1 MGFVS
6 YVEEESIKLQ
16 KNWKQILLSLGI
28 TLIVYQLISA
38 FFQSIWPLLLTFHE
52 NMFYIRY
59 FGPQVW
65 KLSVMTTIHLF
76 FYYVYTCKP
85 KFMEKFRYVEKWPWE
100 VDAEAWRIF
109 RNRTFWNY
117 FINQIVI
124 SPFMFYAFSFIGE
137 PLRVDIK
144 SWPSVIEILVQVII
158 FDFINDFIL
167 WFTHVIINH
176 PKLYWIHKPH
186 HEYTDVVSI
195 SGEFFHPIEF
205 LINSIATVTGPK
217 LWGSNAHIISYFM
230 WQFTRVYDNIVQNH
244 SGYMLPWR
252 PLGICPFQNGNSFH
266 YWHHDRNIGNFSFNY
281 NFYDRIFGFDS
292 KFQEAKKQGKIKF
305 M

>member
-1 MGFVS
+1 
-6 YVEEESIKLQ
+6 
-16 KNWKQILLSLGI
+16 
-28 TLIVYQLISA
+28 
-38 FFQSIWPLLLTFHE
+38 
-52 NMFYIRY
+52 
-59 FGPQVW
+59 
-65 KLSVMTTIHLF
+65 
-76 FYYVYTCKP
+76 
-85 KFMEKFRYVEKWPWE
+85 MEKYRYVEKWPWE

-109 RNRTFWNY
+109 RNRTFMNY

-124 SPFMFYAFSFIGE
+124 SPIMFYCFSFIGE
-137 PLRVDIK
+137 PLRVDLK

-167 WFTHVIINH
+167 WSTHVLLHH

-205 LINSIATVTGPK
+205 LVNSIATVVGPK
-217 LWGSNAHIISYFM
+217 LWGSNAHIIAYFM

-252 PLGICPFQNGNSFH
+252 PLGICPFQNGNSYH

-292 KFQEAKKQGKIKF
+292 KYQEAKKQGKIKY